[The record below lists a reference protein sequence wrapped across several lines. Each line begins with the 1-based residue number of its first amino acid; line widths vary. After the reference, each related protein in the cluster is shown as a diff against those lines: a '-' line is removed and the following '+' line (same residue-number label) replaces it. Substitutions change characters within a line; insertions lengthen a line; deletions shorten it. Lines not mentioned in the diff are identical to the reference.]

1 MSTRAAN
8 GANKKFVLH
17 VQVWLAA
24 VSLLVN
30 EFVIRRVLDGQVSLA
45 AVNHINVFYEV
56 MNGYK
61 NPKIH

>member
-1 MSTRAAN
+1 M
-8 GANKKFVLH
+8 LH

-30 EFVIRRVLDGQVSLA
+30 EFVIRRVLDGQVNLA
-45 AVNHINVFYEV
+45 AVNHINVFHEV